1 VDQPLVVIRDL
12 RLQFRTYAGVVH
24 ALNGVDLE
32 VGEGDML
39 GLVGETGC
47 GKSVTGLALLGLIPK
62 GGQVTSGSITFRGEQ
77 LLGRPE
83 SFWGGIRGAH
93 IAMVFQDPGASL
105 NPLFTIGEQMSFI
118 MRKHRPAGKQE
129 MRRRALDLLQMVELP
144 DPARIL
150 ETYPHEL
157 SGGMKQ
163 RASIAMALSCG
174 AEMLIAD
181 EPTTDLD
188 VTVQAQILDLL
199 RRLRETQGIAIL
211 MITHDLA
218 VVAETCRRVA
228 VLYAGRTLE
237 SGPVDQVLLQPK
249 HPYTQALLRASPSR
263 ASRGAS
269 LQPIPGIV
277 PSGLDPIPGC
287 AFGPRCPHRMERCAQ
302 NPAPINVGHEHTTS
316 CFLYAEPV
324 KNESRR

>member
-1 VDQPLVVIRDL
+1 VDQPLVAIRDL

-32 VGEGDML
+32 IYEGDML

-47 GKSVTGLALLGLIPK
+47 GKSVTGLVLLGLVPR
-62 GGQVTSGSITFRGEQ
+62 GGEIVSGSITFRGEQ
-77 LLGRPE
+77 LLGKPE
-83 SFWGGIRGAH
+83 SFWGAIRGAH
-93 IAMVFQDPGASL
+93 IAMIFQDPGASL
-105 NPLFTIGEQMSFI
+105 NPLFTIGEQMNFI
-118 MRKHRPAGKQE
+118 MRKHRPAGKAE
-129 MRRRALDLLQMVELP
+129 MRSRALDLLRMVELP
-144 DPARIL
+144 DPAGIL

-163 RASIAMALSCG
+163 RACVAMALSCG

-199 RRLRETQGIAIL
+199 RRLRETQGITIL

-228 VLYAGRTLE
+228 VLYAGQTLE
-237 SGPVDQVLLQPK
+237 SGPVDQVLFAPK
-249 HPYTQALLRASPSR
+249 HPYTQALLKASPR
-263 ASRGAS
+263 RGTRGTS
-269 LQPIPGIV
+269 LHPIAGAV
-277 PSGLDPIPGC
+277 PSGLKPLPGC
-287 AFGPRCPHRMERCAQ
+287 AFGPRCTHRMEQCEQPPPRMT
-302 NPAPINVGHEHTTS
+302 VGHDHTTS
-316 CFLYAEPV
+316 CFLYAEPG
-324 KNESRR
+324 EG